1 MSHLNFTKELDEM
14 TWTDMIKFVNR
25 ITLPQPQRCLFEQ
38 TIIGMSSEKKT
49 IIGMSSEN
57 TNGHVMSSE
66 KHKRLNFLK
75 CKVLS
80 TCTHVGQL
88 EEERLVL
95 LAKALL
101 SDFSF

>member
-1 MSHLNFTKELDEM
+1 M

-38 TIIGMSSEKKT
+38 TIIGMSSEKKLLSVCQVKKKT

-75 CKVLS
+75 CK
-80 TCTHVGQL
+80 
-88 EEERLVL
+88 
-95 LAKALL
+95 LALTL
-101 SDFSF
+101 DN